1 MICLNFTARSFWRTC
16 LVRSLCVV
24 LALSMTVLPAEA
36 VVYPEDVHAHIEAEI
51 ERFVVA
57 FRFFQLDP
65 DYFNSPEWHS
75 CPTQLTTRG

>member
-1 MICLNFTARSFWRTC
+1 
-16 LVRSLCVV
+16 
-24 LALSMTVLPAEA
+24 MTVLPAKA
-36 VVYPEDVHAHIEAEI
+36 VAYPEDVHTHIEAEI

-75 CPTQLTTRG
+75 CSTQLTTRG